1 MTFLAR
7 ICRVSDSR
15 NRGWTPS
22 SDASLSCG
30 SRASATLR
38 FLMVAKLSAG
48 LSRWVALED
57 WRLIAMA
64 KLDLG

>member
-1 MTFLAR
+1 
-7 ICRVSDSR
+7 
-15 NRGWTPS
+15 
-22 SDASLSCG
+22 
-30 SRASATLR
+30 
-38 FLMVAKLSAG
+38 MVAKLSAG